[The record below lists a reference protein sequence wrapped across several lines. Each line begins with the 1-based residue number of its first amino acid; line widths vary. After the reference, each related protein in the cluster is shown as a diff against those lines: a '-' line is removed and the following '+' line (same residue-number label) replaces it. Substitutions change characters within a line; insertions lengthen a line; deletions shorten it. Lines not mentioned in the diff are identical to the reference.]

1 VKEDV
6 VAQSEEKSVEG
17 AAGCGCG
24 VVDVVAVDVDV
35 DVDVCHSHLDAD
47 IHLGIARLRAWEMHK
62 EKVVRG
68 VWNLPDPWRKIT
80 DALWSP
86 LGGVETTLRGRPACT
101 AVREKRRGREGE
113 KRERERVWEW
123 ERDWRGEE
131 ERSIVSGK
139 GLLTWAIVQ
148 TE

>member
-24 VVDVVAVDVDV
+24 VVDVVAVAVDV

-68 VWNLPDPWRKIT
+68 V
-80 DALWSP
+80 
-86 LGGVETTLRGRPACT
+86 
-101 AVREKRRGREGE
+101 
-113 KRERERVWEW
+113 
-123 ERDWRGEE
+123 
-131 ERSIVSGK
+131 
-139 GLLTWAIVQ
+139 
-148 TE
+148 